1 MKSAPKDTPVNPV
14 NLSPPT
20 GHELKSTP
28 ADTPVNPDNR
38 FTGFTGVG
46 GGAELEFQVLLE
58 GCSS

>member
-28 ADTPVNPDNR
+28 ADTPVNPENR

-46 GGAELEFQVLLE
+46 GGAYLEFQVLLE